1 MRKNKHMN
9 IILTF
14 LMFVLMIQN
23 VIAATPIDINKSTVE
38 WLGTKVTGQH
48 NGTLSLKEGSVNSER
63 GAFKGGRFVFD
74 MNSIKVLDIDDEKW
88 NLKLENHLKSEDFF
102 GVEKHPLAVFEI
114 ISATPQKGSNNY
126 EIKGDL
132 AIKGITHVVT
142 FNAQVDIHGSAS
154 HAWGKITVDRTLYD
168 IRYKSGKFFENLG
181 DKTIYDDFIITFNVV
196 TQ

>member
-132 AIKGITHVVT
+132 TIKSITHVVT
-142 FNAQVDIHGSAS
+142 FIAQVNINDSGS
-154 HAWGKITVDRTLYD
+154 HARGKITVDRTLYD
-168 IRYKSGKFFENLG
+168 IRYKSGKFFEKLG
-181 DKTIYDDFIITFNVV
+181 DKTIHDEFIITFDVV